1 MKSSR
6 EIKSSL
12 DVARER
18 RAPSMISL
26 LEAKIKKEL
35 EDEFGPILTEREKAM
50 IIDRERKN
58 RRARDSAVKKARMK
72 LLKQKEKALLTWR
85 IRSSD
90 QEKTSSSSSTVQA
103 NADTADGEGDER
115 HEVVL
120 EY

>member
-1 MKSSR
+1 MMKSSR

-58 RRARDSAVKKARMK
+58 RQARDSAVKKARMK
-72 LLKQKEKALLTWR
+72 LLKQKEKALLMWR

-90 QEKTSSSSSTVQA
+90 QEKPSSSTLQA
-103 NADTADGEGDER
+103 TTDTVDGEGDER